1 MLDRRNADL
10 ALDQRGGQ
18 LGIAHIPWAGLDLNR
33 FGQINSSEHNACIG
47 RRRAQGNIDLIA
59 GVQTDA
65 RCPNGVFQGSLPNH
79 IRSPNT
85 SIELERGIAAHGAG
99 ANYAPIH
106 LVHRPIRP
114 ADHDHVI
121 LRCDKDTA
129 IRSYTATCFSL
140 ATVIVAKL
148 LKPPLQFLYRP

>member
-47 RRRAQGNIDLIA
+47 RRRAQGNLDLIA

-79 IRSPNT
+79 VRSPNT
-85 SIELERGIAAHGAG
+85 SIELEHGKRPVRTRIA
-99 ANYAPIH
+99 
-106 LVHRPIRP
+106 
-114 ADHDHVI
+114 
-121 LRCDKDTA
+121 
-129 IRSYTATCFSL
+129 RSMINRQSYNT
-140 ATVIVAKL
+140 IG
-148 LKPPLQFLYRP
+148 YRR